1 MWKEAK
7 WLRELMAA
15 HRLSE
20 DGWALQVLSV
30 GGLSQKGQ
38 SRETEAANNE
48 ACLARC

>member
-1 MWKEAK
+1 MAEGAQGGPQALWG
-7 WLRELMAA
+7 WLSPASMN
-15 HRLSE
+15 
-20 DGWALQVLSV
+20 V